1 MYALVCTY
9 PGTRMFNFLFTMGF
23 ARSKPQVCSCMFG
36 LSQLL
41 HCYML
46 LAIFW
51 GPIKANKALVF
62 LHFFLNFLINI
73 MLDKEIATIF
83 QHAQVMDSR
92 IPRPQSGQRCGF
104 SSVFLVK
111 IYEDLPVFHGFS
123 MGFPWVFRFFPRCW
137 CFFSPV
143 GLEMAG
149 GSWQP
154 DRRDGST
161 ICCPQAVSSP
171 HHVFWVNMNE
181 RRD

>member
-1 MYALVCTY
+1 
-9 PGTRMFNFLFTMGF
+9 
-23 ARSKPQVCSCMFG
+23 
-36 LSQLL
+36 
-41 HCYML
+41 
-46 LAIFW
+46 
-51 GPIKANKALVF
+51 
-62 LHFFLNFLINI
+62 

-123 MGFPWVFRFFPRCW
+123 MGFPFFSPVLV
-137 CFFSPV
+137 FFSPV

-154 DRRDGST
+154 DRPDGST

-171 HHVFWVNMNE
+171 HHGFWVNMNE